1 MVPWPLEMKL
11 RLYKRLSMKK
21 VGIGIDYSNICK
33 DYNTVYLDRD
43 NTDPAT
49 KKCMKQVLTWS
60 HDFLSELLESF
71 ESSIHNLS
79 SAVPVKIDD
88 VASKRFL
95 FYSLEKE
102 IMLQSYVVQKAYVEY
117 ESLTAWE
124 LASDD
129 SILIQNDEDGG
140 SIFFFVNENSKVH
153 EWITNKLQ
161 NFSLDE
167 VEFQA
172 K

>member
-1 MVPWPLEMKL
+1 
-11 RLYKRLSMKK
+11 MKK
-21 VGIGIDYSNICK
+21 TGIGIDYSNICK

-60 HDFLSELLESF
+60 KEFLSELLENV
-71 ESSIHNLS
+71 EGKLHNLS
-79 SAVPVKIDD
+79 SSSPVQVDD

-102 IMLQSYVVQKAYVEY
+102 ITLQSYVIQKEYVEY

-124 LASDD
+124 LSDDD
-129 SILIQNDEDGG
+129 SILIQNDEDGRG
-140 SIFFFVNENSKVH
+140 IYFYCAENSNVL
-153 EWITNKLQ
+153 EWIKNRLQ
-161 NFSLDE
+161 DFSLDE
-167 VEFQA
+167 VPFQA
-172 K
+172 IK